1 MKTFSSMSVPDKILT
16 RTSYLRNLAF
26 INHCL
31 QSDNTLTP
39 EKTVKLQTEAARLQV
54 LLDVLDA
61 ELLSE

>member
-1 MKTFSSMSVPDKILT
+1 MSVPDKILT
-16 RTSYLRNLAF
+16 RTSYLKNLVF
-26 INHCL
+26 INQCL

-39 EKTVKLQTEAARLQV
+39 EKTAKFKTDAARLQV

>member
-16 RTSYLRNLAF
+16 RTSYLRNLVF
-26 INHCL
+26 ISQCL

-39 EKTVKLQTEAARLQV
+39 DKTARLQTEAARLQV

>member
-1 MKTFSSMSVPDKILT
+1 MSVPDKMLT
-16 RTSYLRNLAF
+16 RTSYLRNLVY
-26 INHCL
+26 INQCL

-39 EKTVKLQTEAARLQV
+39 EKTAKFQTDAARLQI

>member
-1 MKTFSSMSVPDKILT
+1 MKTFSSMSVPDKMLT
-16 RTSYLRNLAF
+16 RTSYLRNLTF
-26 INHCL
+26 INQCL

-39 EKTVKLQTEAARLQV
+39 EKTAKLQTEAARLQV

>member
-1 MKTFSSMSVPDKILT
+1 MKTFSSMSVPDKMLT
-16 RTSYLRNLAF
+16 RTSYLRNLVY
-26 INHCL
+26 INHCI

-39 EKTVKLQTEAARLQV
+39 EKTAKLKTEAARLQV

>member
-26 INHCL
+26 INQCL
-31 QSDNTLTP
+31 QSDNTLTL
-39 EKTVKLQTEAARLQV
+39 EKTAKLQTEAARLQV

>member
-26 INHCL
+26 INQSL

-39 EKTVKLQTEAARLQV
+39 EKTACLQKEAARLQV

>member
-1 MKTFSSMSVPDKILT
+1 MSVPDKMLT
-16 RTSYLRNLAF
+16 RTSYLRNLVY
-26 INHCL
+26 INQCL

-39 EKTVKLQTEAARLQV
+39 EKTAKFQTDAARLQV

>member
-1 MKTFSSMSVPDKILT
+1 MSVPDIILT

-26 INHCL
+26 INQCL

-39 EKTVKLQTEAARLQV
+39 DKTAKLQTEAARLQV

-61 ELLSE
+61 ELTGE

>member
-16 RTSYLRNLAF
+16 RTSYLRNLVF
-26 INHCL
+26 INQCL
-31 QSDNTLTP
+31 QSDNALTP
-39 EKTVKLQTEAARLQV
+39 EKTAKLQKEAARLQV

>member
-16 RTSYLRNLAF
+16 RTSYLKNMAY
-26 INHCL
+26 ISQCL

-39 EKTVKLQTEAARLQV
+39 EKTAKFQTDAARLQV

>member
-26 INHCL
+26 INQSL

-39 EKTVKLQTEAARLQV
+39 EKTASLQKEAARLQV

-61 ELLSE
+61 ELLIE

>member
-1 MKTFSSMSVPDKILT
+1 MSVPDKMLT
-16 RTSYLRNLAF
+16 RTSYLRNLVY
-26 INHCL
+26 INQCI

-39 EKTVKLQTEAARLQV
+39 EKTAKLKTEVARLQV